1 MGRILWLVVIG
12 LGVFFLGL
20 GLWGHDRPATLRP
33 LSQGVLAQGAPLT
46 HTVYFPLVAVPPP
59 PPCTP
64 SLRERG
70 LQLADLPPGFTLGS
84 EAGGVD
90 LLSAEVRALG
100 GLDICSMAYISF
112 LWMLLGELGVVASMV
127 IEFDNSAGPDQY
139 LAWDRAAAVA
149 DPATTLLPDV
159 PVLGQEMVATRIE
172 VEGDLAV
179 YMLTFRQG
187 RFAGLVAGG
196 GLVDLG
202 VGALWRYGEVVA
214 GRLR

>member
-1 MGRILWLVVIG
+1 MGRVLWLAGIG
-12 LGVFFLGL
+12 LAVFFLGL
-20 GLWGHDRPATLRP
+20 GLWGQARPAALRP

-46 HTVYFPLVAVPPP
+46 HTVYLPLMAVPPP
-59 PPCTP
+59 PQCAP

-84 EAGGVD
+84 EAGGLD

-100 GLDICSMAYISF
+100 ALDICSMAYISF
-112 LWMLLGELGVVASMV
+112 LWMLLGELGVVASLVM
-127 IEFDNSAGPDQY
+127 EFDNSAGPGQY
-139 LAWDRAAAVA
+139 LAWDRAEAVA

-159 PVLGQEMVATRIE
+159 PGLGQEMVATRSE
-172 VEGDLAV
+172 LENGLAV
-179 YMLTFRQG
+179 YALTFRQG
-187 RFAGLVAGG
+187 RFVGLVAGG

-214 GRLR
+214 GQLR